1 MAATHFSGPVLSGDL
16 QSGDTNGPNQ
26 GYVTLIQT
34 TSITKNSTNAV
45 SSTMYIPA
53 GAQIIDFNIDV
64 LTAFD
69 SATSATLT
77 IGTAAAG
84 TQYVSG
90 VNAKTAGRASITYTA
105 AQLAA
110 MSGVTVLGVTA
121 AVSAPVVVTVTP
133 VGATTA
139 GYLEVTII
147 YAQQ

>member
-16 QSGDTNGPNQ
+16 QSGETNGPNQ

-45 SSTMYIPA
+45 SSTMYVPA
-53 GAQIIDFNIDV
+53 GGQIIDFNIDV
-64 LTAFD
+64 MTAFD

-77 IGTAAAG
+77 IGTSAGG

-90 VNAKTAGRASITYTA
+90 INAKTTGRATITYTA